1 MADTA
6 KIMDVLHNAK
16 QIVTDAVEK
25 VTKEMILKVR
35 IFILLFDYLFRPC
48 FKYWIFRISW
58 KLFPKKRKKMRK
70 KKRINSK
77 LRSILSLKPIF

>member
-25 VTKEMILKVR
+25 VTKEMVIHVQ
-35 IFILLFDYLFRPC
+35 ILLSYLIAGEVTSSNEIERPD
-48 FKYWIFRISW
+48 
-58 KLFPKKRKKMRK
+58 
-70 KKRINSK
+70 
-77 LRSILSLKPIF
+77 

>member
-25 VTKEMILKVR
+25 VTKEMVLKVQ
-35 IFILLFDYLFRPC
+35 IFILLFDYR
-48 FKYWIFRISW
+48 
-58 KLFPKKRKKMRK
+58 
-70 KKRINSK
+70 
-77 LRSILSLKPIF
+77 

>member
-25 VTKEMILKVR
+25 VTKEMVLKVR
-35 IFILLFDYLFRPC
+35 IFILLFDYRWGYQLQWDWETWLDKFELLELLQM
-48 FKYWIFRISW
+48 KEQ
-58 KLFPKKRKKMRK
+58 L
-70 KKRINSK
+70 
-77 LRSILSLKPIF
+77 